1 MLPFAI
7 LIGGATATGKTRL
20 AFEIQE
26 KVPSI
31 ILNADSMQVYEDLQT
46 LTNMPDKKD
55 IIKHSCNLFGY
66 IQYPDKCSVGNW
78 HKNVKSILEVKKNKI
93 PIFVGGT
100 GLYLDSLN
108 GNISN
113 IPEIN
118 LRVQRNVEEI
128 HAKFGNN
135 YFYEKLKKIDK
146 SYSKIISKNDSQR
159 LIRAISVKLSTG
171 RNLSYWHLNKT
182 KKLFKKIVY
191 VSVVKDRKELYEII
205 NLRCK
210 KILNSDVK
218 NEIISFMKKKKNISH
233 PLHKSIGLAVLFDF
247 FSGKIGFDQALE
259 IFSQE
264 TRQYAKRQFTWFKNR
279 SIDSKKLEYQ
289 EAKKFLLKNI

>member
-26 KVPSI
+26 KIPSI
-31 ILNADSMQVYEDLQT
+31 ILNADSMQVYDDLKT
-46 LTNMPDKKD
+46 LTNMPNKKD

-66 IQYPDKCSVGNW
+66 IQYPNKCNLGNW
-78 HKNVKSILEVKKNKI
+78 HSNVKSILEVQKNKI

-108 GNISN
+108 GHISD
-113 IPEIN
+113 IPKIN
-118 LRVQRNVEEI
+118 PRVQRNVEKI
-128 HAKFGNN
+128 HTKFGNE
-135 YFYEKLKKIDK
+135 YFFQKLQKIDK
-146 SYSKIISKNDSQR
+146 PYSEIISKNDSQR
-159 LIRAISVKLSTG
+159 LIRAICVKISTG
-171 RNLSYWHLNKT
+171 KKLSYWHLSKA
-182 KKLFKKIVY
+182 KKLFKKILY
-191 VSVVKDRKELYEII
+191 VSITKERQELYEVI

-210 KILNSDVK
+210 KILNSDIK
-218 NEIISFMKKKKNISH
+218 DEIARFMRKKKNINH
-233 PLHKSIGLAVLFDF
+233 PLHKSIGLTILFDF
-247 FSGKIGFDQALE
+247 FSGKIGFDKALE
-259 IFSQE
+259 IFSRD

-279 SIDSKKLEYQ
+279 SFDSKKLEYE